1 VHDGLHCDRAG
12 LPAATICTDHF
23 IATAQATAT
32 VWGMPDYPV
41 LYMPHPLSTLT
52 DAELLAE
59 AQRLAGQVVQ
69 VLLGRS
75 EE

>member
-1 VHDGLHCDRAG
+1 
-12 LPAATICTDHF
+12 
-23 IATAQATAT
+23 
-32 VWGMPDYPV
+32 MPDYPV

-52 DAELLAE
+52 DAELQAE